1 MTDAKDG
8 ADRSGGVMKTTRV
21 HRLLQLILLMR
32 SGRKL
37 GADALARQLNVSRRT
52 VFRDL
57 DMLSKAGVPYRF
69 DARRGAYAISDTF
82 FLPPLN
88 LELPEA
94 LALLMV
100 LRKFVTRQTVPVQA
114 DATRAAAKIEAALP
128 SAMVEHCGSVLDAV
142 EIRWPALSEAG
153 SLDKVFVTLQ
163 QAIAAKRKVQLRYD
177 SSFERAEI
185 ETMLHPYRLA
195 FVGRAWYVMGYSE
208 LHQAVR
214 TFKLDRVVLA
224 RPADEHYRLDK
235 RFDLD
240 AYLGN
245 AWQIIPEGQSYHV
258 ELVFAPMVAGNVDEV
273 LWHRTQKTQRL
284 ADGSLVFEV
293 DVDGLREISWWVL
306 GYGDQVEVKAPPEL
320 RSRILGLARRTAAL
334 YQDPQ
339 Q

>member
-1 MTDAKDG
+1 
-8 ADRSGGVMKTTRV
+8 MKTSRV

-57 DMLSKAGVPYRF
+57 DMLAKAGVPYRF
-69 DARRGAYAISDTF
+69 DSRRGTYMISDAF

-94 LALLMV
+94 LGLLLV
-100 LRKFVTRQTVPVQA
+100 LRRFVTRQTVPIEGDV
-114 DATRAAAKIEAALP
+114 TRAAAKIEAALP
-128 SAMVEHCGSVLDAV
+128 SPMVEHCGSVLDAV

-153 SLDKVFVTLQ
+153 SLDKVFVSLQ
-163 QAIAAKRKVQLRYD
+163 EAIVEKRKVRLRYD
-177 SSFERAEI
+177 SSFEQAEI

-208 LHQAVR
+208 LHKAVR
-214 TFKLDRVVLA
+214 TFKLDRVLLA
-224 RPADEHYRLDK
+224 QPSDGQYRLDK
-235 RFDLD
+235 PFDLD

-245 AWQIIPEGQSYHV
+245 AWQIIREGKSYHV
-258 ELVFAPMVAGNVDEV
+258 ELVFAPMVAGNVEEV

-284 ADGSLVFEV
+284 TDGSLLFEA
-293 DVDGLREISWWVL
+293 DVDGLGEISWWVL

-320 RSRILGLARRTAAL
+320 RNRIREVTRRTTAL
-334 YQDPQ
+334 YEDPRE
-339 Q
+339 

>member
-1 MTDAKDG
+1 
-8 ADRSGGVMKTTRV
+8 MKASRV

-37 GADALARQLNVSRRT
+37 GADALAQQLNVSRRT
-52 VFRDL
+52 LFRDL
-57 DMLSKAGVPYRF
+57 DMLAKAGVPYRF
-69 DARRGAYAISDTF
+69 DSRRGTYAISDTF

-94 LALLMV
+94 LALLLV
-100 LRKFVTRQTVPVQA
+100 LRRFVTRQTVPIEA
-114 DATRAAAKIEAALP
+114 DVARAAAKIEAALP

-142 EIRWPALSEAG
+142 EVRWPALSEAG

-163 QAIAAKRKVQLRYD
+163 QAIVEKRKVQLGYD
-177 SSFERAEI
+177 SSFEGAEI

-208 LHQAVR
+208 LHEAVR
-214 TFKLDRVVLA
+214 TFKLDRVLLA
-224 RPADEHYRLDK
+224 QPGDGQYRLDK
-235 RFDLD
+235 PFDLD

-245 AWQIIPEGQSYHV
+245 AWQIIPEGKSYHV
-258 ELVFAPMVAGNVDEV
+258 ELVFAPMVAGNVEEV

-284 ADGSLVFEV
+284 ADGSLLFEV

-320 RSRILGLARRTAAL
+320 RSRILEVVRRTATL
-334 YQDPQ
+334 YGNPQ
-339 Q
+339 K